1 MDINYFE
8 MLSYVGSAFT
18 LTAVLQKT
26 MIPLRFFAI
35 CSNTVFIAYAYY
47 KNIPAILIVQCIL
60 LPLNCFRLFQMRK
73 LVRDVKASAS
83 GDLSMD
89 WLLPYM
95 SKTSFDKDLVLCRK
109 GDTADSL
116 YYLQEGQVH
125 LPEIDTH
132 LGPGSLIGEIGLFMP
147 DSTRTTTIICSEDC
161 VFMTIPADKVYELYH
176 QNPEFGFYMIRI
188 VTERLIQN
196 VRRLE
201 DSTAAQ
207 QPAPAQ
213 GT

>member
-1 MDINYFE
+1 
-8 MLSYVGSAFT
+8 
-18 LTAVLQKT
+18 
-26 MIPLRFFAI
+26 
-35 CSNTVFIAYAYY
+35 
-47 KNIPAILIVQCIL
+47 
-60 LPLNCFRLFQMRK
+60 MRK

-95 SKTSFDKDLVLCRK
+95 SKMTAKKDHVLCRK

-116 YYLQEGQVH
+116 YYLQDGKVF
-125 LPEIDTH
+125 LPEIDTY

-147 DSTRTTTIICSEDC
+147 DSTRTSTIICSEDC
-161 VFMTIPADKVYELYH
+161 VLMTIPADKVYELYH

-188 VTERLIQN
+188 VTDRLIQN

-201 DSTAAQ
+201 GATAVR
-207 QPAPAQ
+207 
-213 GT
+213 GS

>member
-1 MDINYFE
+1 MEINYIE
-8 MLSYVGSAFT
+8 ILSYVGSLLT
-18 LTAVLQKT
+18 LTAVLQRT

-35 CSNTVFIAYAYY
+35 CSNTVFIAYAYH

-60 LPLNCFRLFQMRK
+60 LPLNAYRLFQMRK

-95 SKTSFDKDLVLCRK
+95 SKMSVKKDHVLCRK

-116 YYLQEGQVH
+116 YYLQDGKVF
-125 LPEIDTH
+125 LPEIDTS

-147 DSTRTTTIICSEDC
+147 DSTRTSTVVCSEDC
-161 VFMTIPADKVYELYH
+161 VFMTIPAEKVYELYH

-188 VTERLIQN
+188 VTDRLIQN
-196 VRRLE
+196 IRRLE
-201 DSTAAQ
+201 GATPTPGS
-207 QPAPAQ
+207 
-213 GT
+213 